1 MKVRLLDFA
10 LAGALA
16 GMASAAAA
24 QDAADTPALP
34 VPAQPDAGGRAIA
47 WPDGGVVWAT
57 EDPVPGERN
66 LSLSVPSSV
75 PFDGTRIT
83 APVEFLVR
91 GNYPA
96 FVARYEIAVYR
107 ANDADLVAPLAKV
120 PVDVAAFSNARWD
133 GALPAQSGL
142 RTGDALV
149 AVLRAYDAE
158 GHFDETHPRAFQ

>member
-1 MKVRLLDFA
+1 MKVRLLDCA

-91 GNYPA
+91 GN
-96 FVARYEIAVYR
+96 
-107 ANDADLVAPLAKV
+107 
-120 PVDVAAFSNARWD
+120 
-133 GALPAQSGL
+133 
-142 RTGDALV
+142 
-149 AVLRAYDAE
+149 
-158 GHFDETHPRAFQ
+158 